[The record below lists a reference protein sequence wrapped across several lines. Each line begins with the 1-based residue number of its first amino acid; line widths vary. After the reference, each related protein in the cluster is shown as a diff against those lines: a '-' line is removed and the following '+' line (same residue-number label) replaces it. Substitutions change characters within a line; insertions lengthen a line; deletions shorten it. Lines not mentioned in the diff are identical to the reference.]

1 MSNAS
6 PPYGFRFADPENSY
20 ASLPASMFAH
30 CEPTAVKAPV
40 ITLFNTALATSL
52 GLDAAALNTPEGAML
67 LGGNTVPAGSTPLA
81 QAYAGHQFGHP
92 NMLGDGRAILL
103 FEQRAPDGQLYD
115 IQLKGAG
122 RTPYSR
128 GGDGRAGLGPMLR
141 EYIISEAMQA
151 LGIAT
156 TRSLA
161 VVSTGE
167 PVQRE
172 TALPG
177 AVLTRVATSHVR
189 VGTFQFAA
197 SREDK
202 ASLQALVDFVIAR
215 HYLQLKLQLQPQLA
229 SDSGSASNTALVLIE
244 AVMDRQI
251 DLVVDWMRV
260 GFIHGVLNTDNVTL
274 SGETIDYGPCAFMDS
289 YHPETVFSSIDH
301 QGRYAYAN
309 QPAITQW
316 NLARFAET
324 LLPLI
329 ADDPEQAVAPAT
341 DLIRSFPQRYAEKWL
356 AMMRRKLGLFGED
369 PADEALATDLL
380 KWMQSQA
387 ADYTNTFR
395 DLSSETRPEGA
406 PYDSADFRSWYD
418 RWQARLAKNT
428 KPLASSLCLMR
439 NSNPAIIPRNHQ
451 VEKALD
457 AASSQNDL
465 APTQQLL
472 AVLATPYEDGPDK
485 AAFKAPPAPEER
497 VCQTFCGT

>member
-1 MSNAS
+1 MPTDTTDTSAN
-6 PPYGFRFADPENSY
+6 YGFHLENHY
-20 ASLPASMFAH
+20 AQLPAPLFAH
-30 CEPTAVKAPV
+30 CPPTAVATP
-40 ITLFNTALATSL
+40 TLSLFNTSLAASL
-52 GLDAAALNTPEGAML
+52 GLDADALSSDAGVML
-67 LGGNTVPAGSTPLA
+67 LGGNDLPTGSTPIA
-81 QAYAGHQFGHP
+81 QAYAGHQFGHA

-103 FEQRAPDGQLYD
+103 GEHRSPDSHLYD

-128 GGDGRAGLGPMLR
+128 GGDGRAALGPMLR
-141 EYIISEAMQA
+141 EYLISEAMAA

-167 PVQRE
+167 PVYRE

-177 AVLTRVATSHVR
+177 AILTRVASSHVR

-202 ASLQALVDFVIAR
+202 DLLQALVDFVVAR
-215 HYLQLKLQLQPQLA
+215 HYPELA
-229 SDSGSASNTALVLIE
+229 DKAPADRALALIE
-244 AVMDRQI
+244 AVMEKQI

-274 SGETIDYGPCAFMDS
+274 SGETIDYGPCAFLDS
-289 YHPETVFSSIDH
+289 YHPETVFSSIDR

-329 ADDPEQAVAPAT
+329 ADDPEQAVGPAT
-341 DLIRSFPQRYAEKWL
+341 ALIRSFPQRYEQKWL
-356 AMMRRKLGLFGED
+356 AMMRKKLGLFGEE
-369 PADEALATDLL
+369 PEDEALATDLL

-395 DLSSETRPEGA
+395 DLISESRPETA
-406 PYDSADFRSWYD
+406 PYDSADFRHWHD
-418 RWQARLAKNT
+418 RWQARLARNT

-439 NSNPAIIPRNHQ
+439 NTNPAIIPRNHQ
-451 VEKALD
+451 VEKALE
-457 AASSQNDL
+457 AASTQQDL
-465 APTQQLL
+465 APARQLL
-472 AVLATPYEDGPDK
+472 AVLASPYEDGPDK
-485 AAFKAPPAPEER
+485 AAYKTPPAPEER

>member
-6 PPYGFRFADPENSY
+6 QPPFGFRFADPENSY

-30 CEPTAVKAPV
+30 CEPTAVKAPAMA
-40 ITLFNTALATSL
+40 LFNAPLATAL
-52 GLDAAALNTPEGAML
+52 GLDAEALNTPEGAML
-67 LGGNTVPAGSTPLA
+67 LGGNTVLAGSTPLA
-81 QAYAGHQFGHP
+81 QAYAGHQFGHA

-103 FEQRAPDGQLYD
+103 CEQRAPNGQLYD

-141 EYIISEAMQA
+141 EYIISEAMQT

-167 PVQRE
+167 PVYRE

-177 AVLTRVATSHVR
+177 AILTRVASSHVR

-202 ASLQALVDFVIAR
+202 GLLQALVDFVVAR
-215 HYLQLKLQLQPQLA
+215 HYPALA
-229 SDSGSASNTALVLIE
+229 DNAPADMALALIE
-244 AVMDRQI
+244 AVMEKQI

-274 SGETIDYGPCAFMDS
+274 SGETIDYGPCAFLDS
-289 YHPETVFSSIDH
+289 YHPDTVFSSIDH
-301 QGRYAYAN
+301 RGRYAYGN
-309 QPAITQW
+309 QPTITQW

-329 ADDPEQAVAPAT
+329 TEDPEQAIAPAT
-341 DLIRSFPQRYAEKWL
+341 DLIRSFPQRYAAKWL
-356 AMMRRKLGLFGED
+356 TMMRKKLGLFGEE
-369 PADEALATDLL
+369 PEDEALATDLL
-380 KWMQSQA
+380 QWMQAQT

-395 DLSSETRPEGA
+395 ALSHEQRPDGA
-406 PYDSADFRSWYD
+406 PYDDKTFRTWYD
-418 RWQARLAKNT
+418 RWQARLTRNS
-428 KPLASSLCLMR
+428 KPLTSSPLHTHR
-439 NSNPAIIPRNHQ
+439 IYSQ
-451 VEKALD
+451 LD
-457 AASSQNDL
+457 ARYLS
-465 APTQQLL
+465 
-472 AVLATPYEDGPDK
+472 
-485 AAFKAPPAPEER
+485 
-497 VCQTFCGT
+497 